1 MKTENSISKTKNA
14 LLILPSENET
24 NKDLLFLKENFC
36 GEIIENLNQ
45 TKENQKIYVCGDL
58 KDFNNENKSVLII
71 KELSTNYENLEN
83 FELTD
88 LGKTPILFHD
98 AGILYRNLFNDEDY
112 FKWVES
118 EHDFQELT
126 ESIKNTKA
134 LRSGIYMTDVK
145 KEESDENGEI
155 LHYHLLRCSSNL
167 TGPTDNFRNSD
178 RKIIKRLND
187 CAKDVFENDTDL
199 NHVLA
204 QIYRNKVQEN
214 GKQAK
219 AKIKAHSD
227 KTKDMDENGLIAFC
241 TFYDRTEFEQL
252 KPSKKD
258 PFDWTYKNV
267 SGLSRLLFKLKKD
280 ITDSSLVKEFSVT
293 LYPNSAF
300 IIPLSTNRL
309 YTHEIRTSMLNVD
322 QIPVRMGYV
331 ARCSN
336 MKAQYKN
343 ENVYIQ
349 EGDELLKMV
358 EMTEEMR
365 QDLYKDYKKENDTKE
380 KVDYEKIRFSMNVG
394 DYKKPIY

>member
-1 MKTENSISKTKNA
+1 MKTENTISKTKNA
-14 LLILPSENET
+14 LLIFPTENQE
-24 NKDLLFLKENFC
+24 NRELNYLKEHFC
-36 GEIIENLNQ
+36 GEIIKNPLEI
-45 TKENQKIYVCGDL
+45 TKHQKIYVCGDL
-58 KDFNNENKSVLII
+58 VDFKNENSTIFII
-71 KELSTNYENLEN
+71 KELSSNYENVGN
-83 FELTD
+83 FELID
-88 LGKTPILFHD
+88 LGKVPILLHN
-98 AGILYRNLFNDEDY
+98 AGVLYRNLFNDEDY

-126 ESIKNTKA
+126 ESTKPSKA
-134 LRSGIYMTDVK
+134 LRTGIYLTNVT
-145 KEESDENGEI
+145 KEENEENGEI

-178 RKIIKRLND
+178 KQIIQRLNE
-187 CAKDVFENDTDL
+187 CAKDVFEEKTDL

-204 QIYRNKVQEN
+204 QIYRNVKQEN
-214 GKQAK
+214 GKEAK

-227 KTKDMDENGLIAFC
+227 KTKDMADEGLIAFC
-241 TFYDRTEFEQL
+241 TFYDRTEFKDL
-252 KPSKKD
+252 KPSKED
-258 PFDWTYKNV
+258 TFDWTYKNV

-280 ITDSSLVKEFSVT
+280 ITDTSLVKEFSVT

-309 YTHEIRTSMLNVD
+309 YTHEIRTSMLRVD

-336 MKAQYKN
+336 VKAQYMN
-343 ENVYIQ
+343 ENVYIN
-349 EGDELLKMV
+349 ESGELLKMV

-365 QDLYKDYKKENDTKE
+365 QNLYKDYKKENDTKE
-380 KVDYEKIRFSMNVG
+380 KVDYDKIRFSMNVG